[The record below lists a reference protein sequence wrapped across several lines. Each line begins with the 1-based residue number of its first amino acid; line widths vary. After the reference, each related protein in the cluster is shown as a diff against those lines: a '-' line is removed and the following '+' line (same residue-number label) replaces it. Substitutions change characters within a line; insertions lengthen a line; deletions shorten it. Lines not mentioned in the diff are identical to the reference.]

1 MRSSEADKTMTTITD
16 KFNRPLRD
24 LRISV
29 TDRCNFRCT
38 YCMPAEVFGEGYKF
52 LPREKLLT
60 FEEITRVARIM
71 SGLGVKKL
79 RLTGGEPLVRHEIE
93 KLVALLSQIEDNDDI
108 ALTTNGYLLPE
119 KAQALKDAGLQ
130 RVTVSLDTLD
140 DTIFRKMNGNKSSVQ
155 KVLDGIAAA
164 EKAGLTPI
172 KINSVVQRGVNDHTI
187 VDMARFAHERGY
199 IVRFIEYMDVGNLNG
214 WKLDEVVSADE
225 IVERI
230 DAVLPLEL
238 IEENYFGEVSKR
250 YRFRDGA
257 GEIGLITSVTKPFCG
272 SCTRMRLSP
281 EGQLFTCLFGIHG
294 ADLRAP
300 LREGATDEEL
310 TQFIRGVWGKR
321 TDRYS
326 EERAS
331 LTEPRERK
339 VEMYHIGG

>member
-1 MRSSEADKTMTTITD
+1 MIRDQFK
-16 KFNRPLRD
+16 RPLRD

-164 EKAGLTPI
+164 EKA
-172 KINSVVQRGVNDHTI
+172 
-187 VDMARFAHERGY
+187 
-199 IVRFIEYMDVGNLNG
+199 
-214 WKLDEVVSADE
+214 
-225 IVERI
+225 
-230 DAVLPLEL
+230 
-238 IEENYFGEVSKR
+238 
-250 YRFRDGA
+250 
-257 GEIGLITSVTKPFCG
+257 
-272 SCTRMRLSP
+272 
-281 EGQLFTCLFGIHG
+281 
-294 ADLRAP
+294 
-300 LREGATDEEL
+300 
-310 TQFIRGVWGKR
+310 
-321 TDRYS
+321 
-326 EERAS
+326 
-331 LTEPRERK
+331 
-339 VEMYHIGG
+339 